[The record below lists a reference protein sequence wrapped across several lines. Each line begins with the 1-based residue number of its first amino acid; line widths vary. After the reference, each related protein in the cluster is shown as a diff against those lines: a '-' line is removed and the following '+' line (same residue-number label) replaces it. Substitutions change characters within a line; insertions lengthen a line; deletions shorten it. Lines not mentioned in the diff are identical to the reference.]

1 MVQLRSYRNYRQSA
15 LYMMSILF
23 LFFPNEDA
31 LSHNITS
38 VVDTMSCVTFLW
50 KPANDIDRVDPDHP
64 FFGPWP
70 NPNLMGGHQLQLR
83 GGAFH
88 PSRISNSG

>member
-31 LSHNITS
+31 LSHNIAS
-38 VVDTMSCVTFLW
+38 VVDTMSCFTFL
-50 KPANDIDRVDPDHP
+50 
-64 FFGPWP
+64 
-70 NPNLMGGHQLQLR
+70 
-83 GGAFH
+83 
-88 PSRISNSG
+88 